1 MQPGFPS
8 KMIAS
13 LGLIGAVAACDLT
26 QPTASV
32 PTGAEDFATFCVPCH
47 GPGGVGDGPLAAGLV
62 KAPADLTAISARSGG
77 SFPQAQVMSK
87 IWGYTRQNGQVMPG
101 FAALLKATRCCLIPA
116 TGSPPRPRCGW
127 CSLANICAG
136 CSASR
141 GRCPR
146 TPGVYGQRRN
156 ARGAQRAASDVEFLH
171 KPCIFLDILKAQFRL
186 LAHQALDQ
194 IGGLARLILVD
205 ADPDQFAG
213 RGVHGGVF
221 QILGVHLA

>member
-62 KAPADLTAISARSGG
+62 KAPADLTGISARNGG
-77 SFPQAQVMSK
+77 TFPQARVMSK

-101 FAALLKATRCCLIPA
+101 FAALLEGDTVLFDSGDGIATPTPLRLVQL
-116 TGSPPRPRCGW
+116 GEY
-127 CSLANICAG
+127 L
-136 CSASR
+136 R
-141 GRCPR
+141 GL
-146 TPGVYGQRRN
+146 QR
-156 ARGAQRAASDVEFLH
+156 
-171 KPCIFLDILKAQFRL
+171 
-186 LAHQALDQ
+186 
-194 IGGLARLILVD
+194 
-205 ADPDQFAG
+205 
-213 RGVHGGVF
+213 
-221 QILGVHLA
+221 